1 MDNVWERFKKVGIVL
16 TLVIL
21 LTVPAV
27 HAQQKDYTKINAFE
41 DILYLIKNYYVEDM
55 DNNQLIEGAI
65 DGMLNEA
72 DPYSYYMDKEEY
84 QEMQEEYEGHFGGIG
99 IVITMRDNKLTIVS
113 PIKGTPG
120 ERAGLKAGDIISEIS
135 GQPTADMSQNK
146 AVELMRGEPGTKV
159 ELTIDRKEEEDPIKV
174 MIIRADIEVPIVEW
188 EMKEDKI
195 GYLSI
200 SQFID
205 DVGYKLEKAIAELE
219 AKGAKGLILDLRSNP
234 GGLLVEA
241 VNVTSNFV
249 EKGKVVSV
257 KNREGQERILTV
269 NPKIKAVTELPLIV
283 MINQGSASASE
294 IVAGAIKDHQRGKLL
309 GMKSFGKGV
318 VQTVVPLQDGS
329 AVSLTTARYYTP
341 SGNYIHEK
349 GIKPDIKVELDTE
362 MAEAGEDNQLQE
374 ALELMESFIYVEE
387 FQSKKAAG
395 E

>member
-1 MDNVWERFKKVGIVL
+1 VDNVWERFKKVGIVL